1 MKKIFIVLPII
12 MALTACGTTDKFG
25 RIAEQEQK
33 TRVKSQEKILDETP
47 KWYNKIEVSNS
58 AVFETG
64 YGKSWDMDDA
74 DTYAM
79 HNAYSRLCMTAG
91 GKFQGQTK
99 TYSSESE
106 NSRTQLNERVGKSYC
121 PSVDLTGAYKTEV
134 KRIVTP
140 DGRVVSFVQLV
151 LPTGDANI
159 LARAR
164 DAKAE
169 RELAMRRAPEAFKEL
184 DNNR

>member
-1 MKKIFIVLPII
+1 MKNIFIVLPIVA
-12 MALTACGTTDKFG
+12 ALTACGTTDVY
-25 RIAEQEQK
+25 QK
-33 TRVKSQEKILDETP
+33 RADNENKIRVKSAEKILDETP

-64 YGKSWDMDDA
+64 WGNSWNMDDA
-74 DTYAM
+74 DHYATN
-79 HNAYSRLCMTAG
+79 NAWSRLCMTAG

-106 NSRTQLNERVGKSYC
+106 KSRTQITERVGKSSC
-121 PSVDLTGAYKTEV
+121 PSVDLTGVTTTQV

-140 DGRVVSFVQLV
+140 DGRFVSFVQVV

-159 LARAR
+159 LRK
-164 DAKAE
+164 AKEAQAE
-169 RELAMRRAPEAFKEL
+169 REVAMKRAPEAFKEL
-184 DNNR
+184 Q